1 MVLLLTTTAL
11 ALTGCTATGVHATP
25 RSPEPSATSVPVAQ
39 RFAILDRAFSERDAL
54 PEGVT
59 ETDDVVLNS
68 QRYTG
73 EHDGTRYWIAAQS
86 NGGACL
92 IAWNPSTD
100 SAENYSVCGG
110 TPVPAATVVV
120 SMLDEDERPTSL
132 ASDGYTGAGSKPLH
146 EIAPNVWSR

>member
-1 MVLLLTTTAL
+1 MVLLVTTGAL
-11 ALTGCTATGVHATP
+11 ALTGCTATEVHATP

-54 PEGVT
+54 PDGVT

-73 EHDGTRYWIAAQS
+73 EHDGTRYWVAAQS

-92 IAWNPSTD
+92 IAWNPSAD

-110 TPVPAATVVV
+110 SPTPAASVVV
-120 SMLDEDERPTSL
+120 SMLDEHEHTTSL
-132 ASDGYTGAGSKPLH
+132 ASDGYASTGAEPLH
-146 EIAPNVWSR
+146 EVVPNVWTR